1 MSLFAVGNAQTV
13 FIKIMR
19 LCFGASKVLHTQ
31 PSILSLSDLS
41 FALPFPKIPKQ
52 HMCSDVHMQGICE
65 MTTSTTMTI
74 RLDPQLKA
82 KLGRLA
88 DGTRRSRSFLAAEA
102 VETYVDRELAIIE
115 GIERGL
121 ADVEAARTV
130 SHEDAMAS
138 LRQVIDAAA
147 GGAA

>member
-1 MSLFAVGNAQTV
+1 
-13 FIKIMR
+13 
-19 LCFGASKVLHTQ
+19 
-31 PSILSLSDLS
+31 
-41 FALPFPKIPKQ
+41 
-52 HMCSDVHMQGICE
+52 
-65 MTTSTTMTI
+65 MTASTTLTI

-121 ADVEAARTV
+121 ADVEAGRTV
-130 SHEDAMAS
+130 SHDDAMAS
-138 LRQVIDAAA
+138 IRGKIDVVS

>member
-1 MSLFAVGNAQTV
+1 
-13 FIKIMR
+13 
-19 LCFGASKVLHTQ
+19 
-31 PSILSLSDLS
+31 
-41 FALPFPKIPKQ
+41 
-52 HMCSDVHMQGICE
+52 
-65 MTTSTTMTI
+65 MTASTTLTI

-88 DGTRRSRSFLAAEA
+88 YGTRRSRSFLAAEA

-121 ADVEAARTV
+121 ADVEAGRTV
-130 SHEDAMAS
+130 SHDDAMAS
-138 LRQVIDAAA
+138 VRRKIDAVF

>member
-1 MSLFAVGNAQTV
+1 
-13 FIKIMR
+13 
-19 LCFGASKVLHTQ
+19 
-31 PSILSLSDLS
+31 
-41 FALPFPKIPKQ
+41 
-52 HMCSDVHMQGICE
+52 
-65 MTTSTTMTI
+65 MTASTTMTI

-121 ADVEAARTV
+121 ADVEAGRTV
-130 SHEDAMAS
+130 SHEDAMVS

-147 GGAA
+147 GDTA

>member
-1 MSLFAVGNAQTV
+1 M
-13 FIKIMR
+13 
-19 LCFGASKVLHTQ
+19 
-31 PSILSLSDLS
+31 D
-41 FALPFPKIPKQ
+41 
-52 HMCSDVHMQGICE
+52 
-65 MTTSTTMTI
+65 MTASTTMTI

-121 ADVEAARTV
+121 ADVDDGRTV
-130 SHEDAMAS
+130 SHEEAMAS
-138 LRQVIDAAA
+138 LRHVIEAAA
-147 GGAA
+147 GEAA